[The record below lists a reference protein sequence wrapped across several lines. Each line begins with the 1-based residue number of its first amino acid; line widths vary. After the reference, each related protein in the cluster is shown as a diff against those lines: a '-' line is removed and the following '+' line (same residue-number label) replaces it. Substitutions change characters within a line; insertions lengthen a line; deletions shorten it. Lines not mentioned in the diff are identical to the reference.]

1 MYLKLVI
8 EVLGGLALFIFGIN
22 RLSSSLQK
30 VTSNKLKTVVNTL
43 TKKSWSTVLVGIFTT
58 MLIQSSSA
66 TSVMTVGFVNAGL
79 ITLRQAIGIIMGANI
94 GTTVTAQIVSFNID
108 MLSYPLII
116 IGFLTY
122 FLSKRRRN
130 KNIGM
135 TILGLGL
142 LFLGMTVMKNA
153 LEPLR
158 ENDTFKNFLLI
169 FSRNPFLGILAGLGL
184 TTLLQSSSATIGLL
198 IALAAQGLIPI
209 EAAIP
214 VLIGD
219 NIGTCSTALISSI
232 GTTVTARR
240 TAFSHLMFNIFGTV
254 IFIILLYGFRLE
266 PFIVNLTGK
275 SVAHQ
280 IANIHTAFNVITTII
295 LFPLIGFFEKTVLK
309 LIPGKD
315 ITIHKNALY
324 LDNRLINTPSLSLE
338 QTKKELL
345 RITEI
350 ARDMINLSFERLY
363 KKDTLIEKKVLDRE
377 AAVDSITEDII
388 RYLTRVS
395 QKSLGLRLSNKLT
408 NLLHIAYDAERAGDH
423 AESILYLILVKE
435 ENRMTFSKIAVEELE
450 LTHDKINHIF
460 DSLMSGMKDS
470 DLTRLKQCEKIES
483 DIDLLVKEIRT
494 SHLKR
499 LQNGNCLPLS
509 GVVFADIILH
519 LERIGDLLY
528 GISRNLLNI
537 EEYNIANKSAKP
549 L

>member
-122 FLSKRRRN
+122 FLSKRRRY

-142 LFLGMTVMKNA
+142 LFLGMTVMKSA

-158 ENDTFKNFLLI
+158 DNDAFKNFLLI
-169 FSRNPFLGILAGLGL
+169 FSRNPFLGILAGLIL

-254 IFIILLYGFRLE
+254 IFVILLYGFRLE

-350 ARDMINLSFERLY
+350 TRDMINLSFERLY

-377 AAVDSITEDII
+377 TAVDSITEDII

-435 ENRMTFSKIAVEELE
+435 ENRMTFSKIAIEELE
-450 LTHDKINHIF
+450 LTLDKINHLF
-460 DSLMSGMKDS
+460 DSLISGMESS
-470 DLTRLKQCEKIES
+470 DLTRLRQCEKIES
-483 DIDLLVKEIRT
+483 DIDRLVKEIRT

-499 LQNGNCLPLS
+499 LQNGDCLPLS

-519 LERIGDLLY
+519 LERTGDLLY

-537 EEYNIANKSAKP
+537 EEYNIANKP
-549 L
+549 GIPI